1 MKVIFVTIPEAEA
14 HRFANKLVREQL
26 VACVNIL
33 PHIKSTYLW
42 RGEVCTDQEAL
53 LMLKTASSRVP
64 ALRDYVLREHPYDVP
79 EFIVTDVNVP
89 LSSPAYVTWVSE
101 VTEGSANPQTE

>member
-14 HRFANKLVREQL
+14 QGFADKLVREHL

-33 PHIKSTYLW
+33 PHITSTYIW
-42 RGEVCTDQEAL
+42 RGEICTDSEAL
-53 LMLKTASSRVP
+53 LMLKTAASRVQ

-89 LSSPAYVTWVSE
+89 LSSEAYVTWVRRT
-101 VTEGSANPQTE
+101 TEDKVKS